1 MVSFVGAWVTSLVTP
16 CSFSFSIFNLI
27 IIDTCPLPVLHG
39 VSAFGTML
47 CFYSI
52 TKAGVVSP
60 EYIRASQQFMTD
72 TAPVDRWNYNILED
86 EGETELRRIVQFITT
101 ECAKLPQ

>member
-1 MVSFVGAWVTSLVTP
+1 MISCVRAWVTSLVTP
-16 CSFSFSIFNLI
+16 CSFSFSIFNLF

-39 VSAFGTML
+39 VCAFGTRL

-52 TKAGVVSP
+52 TKAGLVSP
-60 EYIRASQQFMTD
+60 QYIHASQQFVTD
-72 TAPVDRWNYNILED
+72 TAPVDRWNYDILED
-86 EGETELRRIVQFITT
+86 EGETELRRIVQLITT